1 MKSRF
6 FIFWRCF
13 NPILQGISFLPI
25 LFDSSQLI
33 KRQFHRIPVVCGNL
47 HSLTLP
53 IITYFYLA
61 HGQIPLKK
69 RKYFK
74 WEDLQMSQRV
84 YFFDTTL
91 RDGEQTPGVNLNQEE
106 KVEIA
111 VRLEQLG
118 IDVIEAGFAA
128 ASPGD
133 AAAIRAVAQAVKK
146 PKVVSLA
153 RTNKGDI
160 DAVVEALKGI
170 DNVGIHVFIATS
182 PIHRERK
189 LGMTK
194 KEVIENAV
202 EGVSYAAKFFD
213 HIEFS
218 CEDAT
223 RTELDYL
230 CEVAEKVID
239 AGATVLNFPDTV
251 GYTTPEEYTKMFQYI
266 QENTKGIEKVI
277 LSCHCHD
284 DLGLAASNS
293 IAAIQAGVLQ
303 VEGCING
310 IGERAGNVALEEVA
324 ALLETRKDY
333 YQKETGIHLKE
344 IAKTSKLVSRLTGI
358 SVPPNK
364 AVVGHN
370 AFAHASGIHQ
380 DGVIKDK
387 STYEIMTPESV
398 GFIETKLILGKLSGR
413 NALKK
418 KFEELGYTINQDDL
432 KGVFAKYKEL
442 ADRKKEIFDEDLIA
456 LLETHPANISSTIYS
471 FKDLSLQVLNNK
483 GYRAFVHIIKNQDES
498 IIEGIG
504 EGNGPIDAI
513 YKAID
518 QGLSTKIELMDY
530 KISSVS
536 KGKDS
541 IGEVFVRIK
550 NKDSYYQ
557 GRAINVDIIFAS
569 ASAYIDAINRF
580 VSTSQKLETADSK

>member
-1 MKSRF
+1 MS
-6 FIFWRCF
+6 
-13 NPILQGISFLPI
+13 N
-25 LFDSSQLI
+25 
-33 KRQFHRIPVVCGNL
+33 RI
-47 HSLTLP
+47 
-53 IITYFYLA
+53 
-61 HGQIPLKK
+61 
-69 RKYFK
+69 
-74 WEDLQMSQRV
+74 

-111 VRLEQLG
+111 LRLEKLG

-133 AAAIRAVAQAVKK
+133 AAAVRAVAQAVTK
-146 PKVVSLA
+146 PMVVSLA
-153 RTNKGDI
+153 RANKADI
-160 DAVVEALKGI
+160 DAVIEAFKGV

-182 PIHRERK
+182 PIHREKK

-194 KEVIENAV
+194 AEVVNQAV
-202 EGVSYAAKFFD
+202 ECVKYAAQHFS
-213 HIEFS
+213 HVEFS

-223 RTELDYL
+223 RTELEFL
-230 CEVAEKVID
+230 REVAEHVIE

-251 GYTTPEEYTKMFQYI
+251 GYTTPEEYSHLFEYI
-266 QENTKGIEKVI
+266 LEHTKGVDKVR

-293 IAAIQAGVLQ
+293 IAAIKAGALQ
-303 VEGCING
+303 VEGCVNG

-333 YQKETGIHLKE
+333 YQKETGIVLKE
-344 IAKTSKLVSRLTGI
+344 IAKTSKLISRLTGI

-364 AVVGHN
+364 AVIGAN
-370 AFAHASGIHQ
+370 AFAHSSGIHQ

-387 STYEIMTPESV
+387 STYEILKPESV
-398 GFIETKLILGKLSGR
+398 GFVETKLVLGKLSGR

-418 KFEELGYTINQDDL
+418 RYEELGYSISPEKL
-432 KGVFAKYKEL
+432 KEVFAKYKEL
-442 ADRKKEIFDEDLIA
+442 ADRKKEIFDEDIIA
-456 LLETHPANISSTIYS
+456 LLEEKSTSEKTDTYT
-471 FKDLSLQVLNNK
+471 FKDLSLQVLPNK
-483 GYRAFVHIIKNQDES
+483 DYRAFVHIQKSDGS

-513 YKAID
+513 YKGID
-518 QGLSTKIELMDY
+518 KGLQLDIDLIDY
-530 KISSVS
+530 KINSIS

-541 IGEVFVRIK
+541 IGEVFVKIK
-550 NKDSYYQ
+550 NGQSLYQ

-569 ASAYIDAINRF
+569 ASAYIDAINRC
-580 VSTSQKLETADSK
+580 VNVNPEYVVVETN